1 MRRTIGLLT
10 VAATVGAMVLLTASV
25 VVADHA
31 GYNDDLVAFC
41 EHHDGEISFGDG
53 PGGPTCTYT
62 ETTAAV
68 APAQHGFTLTK
79 SQVFGINV
87 AEFRAHEGPTPVG
100 EPIVSCQDP
109 QGTDVRMDDPDCTP
123 TS

>member
-10 VAATVGAMVLLTASV
+10 VAATMGAMVLLTASV

-31 GYNDDLVAFC
+31 GYNDLVPFC
-41 EHHDGEISFGDG
+41 EHHDGEMSLGDG
-53 PGGPTCTYT
+53 HGGPTCTYT

-79 SQVFGINV
+79 SQVFRINV
-87 AEFRAHEGPTPVG
+87 AEFHAHEGPTPVG

-109 QGTDVRMDDPDCTP
+109 QGTDVRMDDPNCTP

>member
-1 MRRTIGLLT
+1 MRRIIGLLT
-10 VAATVGAMVLLTASV
+10 VAATMGAMVLLTASV

-31 GYNDDLVAFC
+31 GYNDLVPFC

-53 PGGPTCTYT
+53 HGGPTCTYT
-62 ETTAAV
+62 EATAAV

-79 SQVFGINV
+79 SQVFGMNV
-87 AEFRAHEGPTPVG
+87 AEFHAHEAPTPVG

-109 QGTDVRMDDPDCTP
+109 QGTDVRMDDPNCTP
-123 TS
+123 AS

>member
-1 MRRTIGLLT
+1 MRPIIGLLT

-25 VVADHA
+25 VVADHV
-31 GYNDDLVAFC
+31 GYNDLVPFC
-41 EHHDGEISFGDG
+41 EHHDGEISLGDG

-79 SQVFGINV
+79 SQVVRIDV
-87 AEFRAHEGPTPVG
+87 AEFHAHEAPTPVG

-109 QGTDVRMDDPDCTP
+109 GGTDVSKDNPKCTP